1 MTTYILYILFTMSG
15 LILMKLGGGQLNLG
29 IKDGMFEA
37 NIGFKLLVAFFMY
50 GISFLIWSRI
60 VAQNDLTYIVP
71 LSSAIVNILSVIVGI
86 FIFKESLSTMQIVGI
101 IVATIGVVMMNFTYT
116 SSPTISI

>member
-37 NIGFKLLVAFFMY
+37 TIGFKLLVAFIMY
-50 GISFLIWSRI
+50 GISFLIWSNI

-101 IVATIGVVMMNFTYT
+101 IVATIGVAMMNFK
-116 SSPTISI
+116 